1 MTEMR
6 ITNRFITAALIA
18 TAALSATACGDVSR
32 TGQSP
37 VYVVL
42 EELVATQGNKAT
54 GGGSS
59 TKMHILTSDVIT
71 NVTSPAPCAPD
82 SPCPTVFNDI
92 GTATLSIAAKDIFNG
107 TDPTSNNAVTFNR
120 YHVSYTRADGRNTPG
135 VDVPYAF
142 DGAGTV
148 TIPIGNASSLG
159 FELVRHVAKAES
171 PLVQLVTNANII
183 TTIADVT
190 FYGQDLVGNEI
201 QATGSIQVDFG
212 NFGDR

>member
-135 VDVPYAF
+135 VDVPYGF
-142 DGAGTV
+142 DGAATITV
-148 TIPIGNASSLG
+148 LPGAKAGLT
-159 FELVRHVAKAES
+159 FELVRHVAKQET
-171 PLVQLVTNANII
+171 PLVQLRANNAII
-183 TTIADVT
+183 TTLADVT
-190 FYGQDLVGNEI
+190 FYGQDQVGNDVVVKGTI
-201 QATGSIQVDFG
+201 QIDFG
-212 NFGDR
+212 NFGDQ